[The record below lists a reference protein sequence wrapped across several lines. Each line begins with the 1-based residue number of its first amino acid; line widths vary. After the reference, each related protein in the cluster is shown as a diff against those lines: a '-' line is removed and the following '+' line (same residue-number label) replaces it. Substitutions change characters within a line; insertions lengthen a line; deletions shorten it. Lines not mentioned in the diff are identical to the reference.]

1 MFEFLWGV
9 IAMVFFL
16 TGVLTWLVIGLSFL
30 VWYFGK
36 KEW

>member
-1 MFEFLWGV
+1 MFEFLMNL
-9 IAMVFFL
+9 IAVVFFL

-30 VWYFGK
+30 VWYFAK

>member
-1 MFEFLWGV
+1 MFEFLLNL
-9 IAMVFFL
+9 IAVVFFL